1 MFDIAPSELLM
12 VAFVA
17 LMVIGPKDLPKA
29 MRFVGQWVARG
40 RGVMRQFRSGFDE
53 MMRESE
59 LKEMQDRWAA
69 ENERIMRDFPTT
81 TPMLPLDQDAPPAMV
96 EMPMVIDPPAP
107 APAPAPPVIVHNPSL
122 PENQDDVVASQAK
135 S

>member
-29 MRFVGQWVARG
+29 MRFVGQWVSRG

-81 TPMLPLDQDAPPAMV
+81 TPMLSLDQDAPPAMV
-96 EMPMVIDPPAP
+96 EMPLVIDPPAA
-107 APAPAPPVIVHNPSL
+107 APAPAPPVIVHNPPL

>member
-29 MRFVGQWVARG
+29 MRFVGQWVSRG

-81 TPMLPLDQDAPPAMV
+81 TPMLPLDQDTPPAMV

-107 APAPAPPVIVHNPSL
+107 APAPPIIVHNPPL